1 MCDAPFTLLYCCLLA
16 VVYWYAGCLLVIDF
30 GLVLVCLLL
39 GLTNLVLALG
49 RLVLLRVLFVFL
61 CFGGC
66 LLFGC
71 CLCLRV
77 GGCGCGW
84 TAVVVAVG

>member
-1 MCDAPFTLLYCCLLA
+1 MLIGCRVLVCGLLIGYRFRVSSGLFAACLA
-16 VVYWYAGCLLVIDF
+16 D
-30 GLVLVCLLL
+30 LVLV
-39 GLTNLVLALG
+39 LG

-77 GGCGCGW
+77 GGCLF
-84 TAVVVAVG
+84 AVARQLRLRLVDSFYVLDC